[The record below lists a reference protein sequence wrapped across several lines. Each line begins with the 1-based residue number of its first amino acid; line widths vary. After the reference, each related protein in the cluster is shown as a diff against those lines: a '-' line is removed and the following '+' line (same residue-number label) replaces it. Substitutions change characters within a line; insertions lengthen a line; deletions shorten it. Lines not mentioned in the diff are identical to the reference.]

1 MVKIHRQ
8 EIWLYNMDIPL
19 YGKTSPVL
27 VPNYQAKAPRK
38 LLLTKREITKI
49 AAALDKPGMV
59 LLPLEVYIAKGGFI
73 KLKLGLG
80 KLYKKIEKK
89 QILKER
95 DIKKQMDKE
104 IKNYQ

>member
-1 MVKIHRQ
+1 
-8 EIWLYNMDIPL
+8 MDIPL

-49 AAALDKPGMV
+49 AAASDKPGMV